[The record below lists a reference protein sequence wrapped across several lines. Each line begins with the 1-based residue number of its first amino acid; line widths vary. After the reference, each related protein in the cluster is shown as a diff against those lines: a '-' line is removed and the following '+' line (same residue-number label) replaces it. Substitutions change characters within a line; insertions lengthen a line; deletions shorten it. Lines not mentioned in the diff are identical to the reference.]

1 MTIHQRKWL
10 LLPAGRVQGLPHMTQ
25 YGGEEHFL
33 DLIEGQK
40 IEEGTGGEL
49 KKNLYTQYRKRD
61 RYRIFL
67 CVCDS
72 TVIFILTF

>member
-40 IEEGTGGEL
+40 IEEGGTE
-49 KKNLYTQYRKRD
+49 KKISTRNTEKEID
-61 RYRIFL
+61 IEFFV
-67 CVCDS
+67 CVWLDCDFYS
-72 TVIFILTF
+72 